1 MSNYEDIPEA
11 SKEQT
16 SKQES
21 RWWEEEQVTL
31 YHHHGQY
38 HHLHPHEQVGLDDY
52 SWYDGQIEDG
62 QVVAW

>member
-1 MSNYEDIPEA
+1 MSNYEDIPEV

-16 SKQES
+16 SKEES

-38 HHLHPHEQVGLDDY
+38 HHLHSHEQVGLGDY